1 MPQIARHLASCIALG
16 LPLLA
21 ASCAGLDRND
31 QGNLQP
37 QTVRGPCD
45 VKKFFLLGLRTVPT
59 DMTIRNTGEACSF
72 TLLNADLQIVLTA
85 ALVTTQPS
93 HGRAT
98 AELTTGNRQGLVG
111 YTPQPGYHGTDKFAV
126 TFEPNATGVTVNV
139 VVQ

>member
-1 MPQIARHLASCIALG
+1 MPRTVRLLALCI
-16 LPLLA
+16 PLLA

-45 VKKFFLLGLRTVPT
+45 VKKFFLLGFRSVPA
-59 DMTIRNTGEACSF
+59 DMTVRNTGEACSF
-72 TLLNADLQIVLTA
+72 TLLNPDLQIVLTA
-85 ALVTTQPS
+85 ALVTMPPS

-111 YTPQPGYHGTDKFAV
+111 YIPQPGFHGTDKFAV